1 MKKFWE
7 ILILLIFA
15 AGALNA
21 QNRFFR
27 HGITV
32 NDDQGNFFDKLEFG
46 VSEEATVGIDTALG
60 EFEIPGHPPGGTHG
74 FFVVE
79 ITPDSG
85 FISYVDMRPAPGEE
99 FYVEHE
105 IDLMIDNRS
114 DSYDLRWDKLPSIID
129 SALIESVFGYDIFH
143 VDMKQEIFVTVDN
156 VALDDLILR
165 VWYDFNPATSV
176 REEIADE
183 SQISV
188 YPNPAN
194 EYIVI
199 KSDFS
204 MYQYKLISLEGEI
217 VTSGYSFTNEI
228 RIDTGNLPSG
238 EYFIIAEDNYGN
250 IERGRFIR

>member
-1 MKKFWE
+1 MT
-7 ILILLIFA
+7 LLIFTA
-15 AGALNA
+15 VSLNA
-21 QNRFFR
+21 QERFFR

-32 NDDQGNFFDKLEFG
+32 NDDQGNFFERLEFG
-46 VSEEATVGIDTALG
+46 VSEKATVGIDTALG

-85 FISYVDMRPAPGEE
+85 FISYVDIRPAPQEE

-129 SALIESVFGYDIFH
+129 SAVIESVFGYDIFH

-165 VWYDFNPATSV
+165 VWYDFDPMTMI
-176 REEIADE
+176 EEENAFEKNIT
-183 SQISV
+183 V
-188 YPNPAN
+188 YPNPAG
-194 EYIVI
+194 EYLVI
-199 KSDFS
+199 SSHFN
-204 MYQYKLISLEGEI
+204 MFEYKLLNIEGEI
-217 VTSGYSFTNEI
+217 AARGNSYSNEI
-228 RIDTGNLPSG
+228 RLDTGSLPKG
-238 EYFIIAEDNYGN
+238 EYFIILEDNFGN
-250 IERGRFIR
+250 IQRGRFIR